1 MNELNNLYDECY
13 TIGCFDKFHHGH
25 LNILLNMKKY
35 SDYIIVG
42 LHSSLSIS
50 KLKNLNIDHIDSFDI
65 RYNNLMNTGIVNK
78 IFLIDSTDPS
88 DEFFINLN
96 KNKNISKLYIRADDN
111 INFPGKNIIQKYMKI
126 IYIPYT
132 EGISSTIIRNNLY

>member
-1 MNELNNLYDECY
+1 MNDLNYLYDECY

-25 LNILLNMKKY
+25 INLLLNMKKY
-35 SDYIIVG
+35 SNYIIVG

-50 KLKNLNIDHIDSFDI
+50 KLKNLNIDHIDSYNI

-88 DEFFINLN
+88 DELLININ
-96 KNKNISKLYIRADDN
+96 TNNFISKLYIRADDY